1 MMGCDKK
8 TVNGH
13 ATVLMYKATMSKWA
27 WGHMQTRHAK
37 GGYRSVRLHG
47 KLSGWGRSGRSSS
60 VDSFSSSSRDRPMP
74 TFDEERLRELS
85 TVVDLRD
92 TLLGFIKHGRALV
105 EEVAA
110 SCTESA
116 EDCTSRT
123 AKAAHAL
130 KGAAKTIGASRLA
143 HSAEIIELRA
153 KQGESCGSYVPDL
166 SAAYEDLATGVSQR
180 TWS

>member
-1 MMGCDKK
+1 MGNC
-8 TVNGH
+8 
-13 ATVLMYKATMSKWA
+13 L
-27 WGHMQTRHAK
+27 
-37 GGYRSVRLHG
+37 GGGGVGGAAALTHSPPPAAVAPAAAPTPQPSLPPPP
-47 KLSGWGRSGRSSS
+47 
-60 VDSFSSSSRDRPMP
+60 DRPMP